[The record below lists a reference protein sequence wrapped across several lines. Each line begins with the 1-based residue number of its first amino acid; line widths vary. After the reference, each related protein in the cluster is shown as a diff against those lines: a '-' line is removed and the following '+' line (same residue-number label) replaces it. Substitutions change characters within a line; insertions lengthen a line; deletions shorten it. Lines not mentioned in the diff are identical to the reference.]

1 MFESTSAG
9 PVLAWA
15 AQTRR
20 GRPSA
25 WLALLLAV
33 VAASAAS
40 AVPPGSGLQVGASVA
55 SPASDEVWITL
66 GADAFATASRLF
78 VAGADGLALARVA
91 EVAGVVLTRV
101 PRAGLPALSARIHD
115 ELHRCG
121 GFIAH
126 ANRAE
131 AEAALARLASRP
143 YRAPEGTLPFA
154 IDRPIEV
161 AALAAAIDETQIL
174 ATITALSTSFPNRY
188 HAHPSGTASANWI
201 RDLWAGYA
209 AGRPGV
215 TVELFSHGAITPQ
228 PSVILTI
235 PGTTLGGE
243 VVILGGHQ
251 DSIRSG
257 CSTNPTCDAP
267 GADDDASGIATLS
280 EVIRVALATSFVPQ
294 RTVQFIA
301 YAAEEVGLEGSDD
314 IAAAY
319 LAAGTDVVA
328 VLQQDM
334 TGYFGSVEDMALISD
349 FTNPDLTAFLGEL
362 LDNYQ
367 PTLLWTTSAC
377 GYGCSDHA
385 PWTDRGYRAAFS
397 FESRFGEHNPTIHSP
412 SDTVA
417 TLGGSAAHAAKF
429 ARLAVAFLVETALD
443 ATAADIFSDGFESN
457 DSDRWSAAVSP

>member
-1 MFESTSAG
+1 MNGSTNVGHGPLSA
-9 PVLAWA
+9 PAMSS
-15 AQTRR
+15 R
-20 GRPSA
+20 
-25 WLALLLAV
+25 WLSPCLFLLLA
-33 VAASAAS
+33 SL
-40 AVPPGSGLQVGASVA
+40 AVPPGSGLEAVAPVA
-55 SPASDEVWITL
+55 SPAADEVWITL

-78 VAGADGLALARVA
+78 VAGADGAALARVA

-126 ANRAE
+126 ESRAE
-131 AEAALARLASRP
+131 AEAALARLAAP
-143 YRAPEGTLPFA
+143 PHRAPDGSLPFA

-161 AALAAAIDETQIL
+161 AALAAAIDEAQIL
-174 ATITALSTSFPNRY
+174 ATFTALSTSFPNRF
-188 HAHPSGTASANWI
+188 HAHLSGTASANWI

-209 AGRPGV
+209 AGRPEV

-235 PGTTLGGE
+235 PGTTLGDE
-243 VVILGGHQ
+243 VVILGAHQ
-251 DSIRSG
+251 DSIQSDCWG
-257 CSTNPTCDAP
+257 NPTCDAP

-280 EVIRVALATSFVPQ
+280 EVIRVAAAADFTPQ

-314 IAAAY
+314 IAATY

-334 TGYFGSVEDMALISD
+334 TGYNGSVEDMALISD
-349 FTNPDLTAFLGEL
+349 FTHPDLTAFLGAL
-362 LDNYQ
+362 LDAYQ
-367 PTLLWTTSAC
+367 PTLLWTLTAC

-385 PWTDRGYRAAFS
+385 PWTSRGYRAAFS
-397 FESRFGEHNPTIHSP
+397 FESQFGDHNPTIHTP

-429 ARLAVAFLVETALD
+429 ARLAAAFLVETALD
-443 ATAADIFSDGFESN
+443 GPGLFSDGFGTG
-457 DSDRWSAAVSP
+457 DVARWSSAVSP

>member
-1 MFESTSAG
+1 MNGSTHAGLGSLSAKTTTSR
-9 PVLAWA
+9 WSS
-15 AQTRR
+15 Q
-20 GRPSA
+20 
-25 WLALLLAV
+25 WLALLLLAL
-33 VAASAAS
+33 AAS
-40 AVPPGSGLQVGASVA
+40 PGSALAAGALDS

-78 VAGADGLALARVA
+78 VPGTDGLVLARVA
-91 EVAGVVLTRV
+91 EVEGVVLTRV

-126 ANRAE
+126 ASRAE
-131 AEAALARLASRP
+131 AEAALARLAAPPS
-143 YRAPEGTLPFA
+143 RAPEGTLPFA
-154 IDRPIEV
+154 IDRPSEV
-161 AALAAAIDETQIL
+161 AALAATIDEAQIL
-174 ATITALSTSFPNRY
+174 ATITALSTSFPNRF
-188 HAHPSGTASANWI
+188 HAHPAGTASAHWI
-201 RDLWAGYA
+201 RDLWVGYA
-209 AGRPGV
+209 AGRPEV

-251 DSIRSG
+251 DSISSG
-257 CSTNPTCDAP
+257 CFGNPTCDAP

-280 EVIRVALATSFVPQ
+280 EVIRVALAAGFAPQ

-301 YAAEEVGLEGSDD
+301 YAAEEVGLDGSDD
-314 IAAAY
+314 IAATY

-334 TGYFGSVEDMALISD
+334 TAYNGSVEDMALISD
-349 FTNPDLTAFLGEL
+349 FTHPDLTAFLGEL
-362 LDNYQ
+362 LDTYQ
-367 PTLLWTTSAC
+367 PTLQWTTTAC

-385 PWTDRGYRAAFS
+385 PWTSRGYRAAFS
-397 FESRFGEHNPTIHSP
+397 FESRFGDHNPTIHTT

-429 ARLAVAFLVETALD
+429 ARLAAAFLVETALD
-443 ATAADIFSDGFESN
+443 GPGLFSDGFGTG
-457 DSDRWSAAVSP
+457 DVARWSSAVSP